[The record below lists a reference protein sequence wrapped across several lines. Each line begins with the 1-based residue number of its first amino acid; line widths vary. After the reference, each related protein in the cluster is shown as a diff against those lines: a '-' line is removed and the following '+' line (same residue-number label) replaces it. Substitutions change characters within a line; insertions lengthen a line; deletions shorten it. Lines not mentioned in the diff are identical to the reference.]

1 LNKKNKNIIVLKKKV
16 RNINNINIFHW
27 LLEI

>member
-16 RNINNINIFHW
+16 CNINNINIFHW
-27 LLEI
+27 LLKL